1 MQAYDDLIAKY
12 ILSAALS
19 PDGVAQAE
27 REIPMLAPQAT
38 DLYFE
43 PAPGPRS
50 NLRPLRWLRYMT
62 PIPCL
67 LELYSQSLTLMEFLR
82 GPLRKDLTHFH
93 SRCLEAERKD
103 EPPPYLHA
111 QWLLTAQRPQQLLEE
126 LCGVPLAGAPVGFYR
141 LAVPVLRLYLVV
153 LSELPR
159 ERDTLVLRLLGGP
172 TLRRQALA
180 ELRLI
185 SEDDPEREV
194 LLSLLSHVQ
203 AIMDRDPRVPRTEKE
218 EFMLN
223 VKEEIERFRTELVA
237 DAVAKARAESKAESV
252 INNFLAR
259 GVAVDEAAR
268 RRIMA
273 CKDLALLDH
282 WHARAIFAA
291 STDELFRPE
300 G

>member
-82 GPLRKDLTHFH
+82 GPLRKDLTHYH
-93 SRCLEAERKD
+93 SRCLDAERKD
-103 EPPPYLHA
+103 EPPPFLHA
-111 QWLLTAQRPQQLLEE
+111 QWLLTAQRPQQLMEE
-126 LCGVPLAGAPVGFYR
+126 LCSVPLIGAPVGFYR
-141 LAVPVLRLYLVV
+141 LLAPSLRLYLVV

-159 ERDTLVLRLLGGP
+159 ERDTLLLRMLGGP
-172 TLRRQALA
+172 ALRRQALA
-180 ELRLI
+180 ELQQLP
-185 SEDDPEREV
+185 EDDPARVELV
-194 LLSLLSHVQ
+194 SLLSHVQ
-203 AIMDRDPRVPRTEKE
+203 GIIDRDPRVPRQEKE
-218 EFMLN
+218 EIMLN
-223 VKEEIERFRTELVA
+223 VTEAIEQYKAELRA
-237 DAVAKARAESKAESV
+237 EGMARARAEDV

-268 RRIMA
+268 QRIMA
-273 CKDLALLDH
+273 CKDLALLRH
-282 WHARAIFAA
+282 WLSRAIFAA
-291 STDELFRPE
+291 SADELFRAE